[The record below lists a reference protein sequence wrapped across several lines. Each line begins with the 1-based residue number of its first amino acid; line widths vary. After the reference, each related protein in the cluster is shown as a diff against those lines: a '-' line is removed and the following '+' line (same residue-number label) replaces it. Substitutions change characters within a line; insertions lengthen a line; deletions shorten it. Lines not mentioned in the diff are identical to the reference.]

1 MKIIEKKIKLDLNE
15 KLSYFRI
22 SIFLT
27 VVSIICIYNGTKG
40 FRIYSY
46 ENVFHTLNKIGI
58 FIFLLSIIFFIINR
72 KNLKLKH
79 HKLTVEQEVFK
90 RDLQKMVELNDW
102 NIKFISENFM
112 LIETDRNYLNHKYF
126 ISESYGELIYIVLE
140 NRSLYLKSIFD
151 FNKNKVFTVSTGE
164 NRMNEKLIINLAS

>member
-1 MKIIEKKIKLDLNE
+1 M
-15 KLSYFRI
+15 
-22 SIFLT
+22 
-27 VVSIICIYNGTKG
+27 
-40 FRIYSY
+40 
-46 ENVFHTLNKIGI
+46 
-58 FIFLLSIIFFIINR
+58 
-72 KNLKLKH
+72 KH